1 MATINSDAPPR
12 TIVNAIDARLITDSG
27 VDVGPQNP
35 LSISADSIYS
45 MDLDLDNCDN
55 NGFSLSVTNYFEDLK
70 TVSVDASATNP
81 KSIKLWFN
89 RTIQT
94 HTIGFGCDDLT
105 KSFSNIKLSFLGS
118 GEEVRYIW
126 DGSADSTKRNSY
138 LVDLPSL
145 AANGVLIEFYTA
157 DEIGLS
163 NIFIAK
169 FNDVFAQLS
178 ATKDDDTVVAIGAT
192 GSGNL
197 RVTDAE
203 SGLAIAK
210 GDVQG
215 HEYIHKFGRAPDF
228 DTGDGDV
235 TIWDGADDSEVNEMQ
250 YNYSTTAIIDSLS
263 SADNGDTQA
272 IEVLG
277 LDGNYELVSQTV
289 SLTGQTRKA
298 LTTNLLRVKRLRNIG
313 STDNAGEVYCYEDT
327 ALSAGVPVDTTK
339 VRAAMVV
346 GNNQTEMAIYTVPAG
361 KTGYLRQ
368 WFASSSGAK
377 KTTSYLIKLKA
388 RPVGQVFQL
397 NHSSSISDESPYLHT
412 YIEPVSFAEKTDIEM
427 TAALTAASVTGAAVS
442 AGFDLVLVDNT
453 DNSNYNRTDGTS
465 LYLQPGTTYLYKQP

>member
-12 TIVNAIDARLITDSG
+12 TVVNAVDARLITSDG
-27 VDVGPQNP
+27 RDVGAQYP
-35 LSISADSIYS
+35 LSTSVDSIYS

-55 NGFSLSVTNYFEDLK
+55 GGFSRTVSNYFEDLK
-70 TVSVDASATNP
+70 TVNVDASATNP

-89 RTIQT
+89 RTTQT

-138 LVDLPSL
+138 LIDLPSL

-163 NIFIAK
+163 NIFVAK

-178 ATKDDDTVVAIGAT
+178 AAKDDDTVAAISAT
-192 GSGNL
+192 DSGNL

-210 GDVQG
+210 GDVVG
-215 HEYIHKFGRAPDF
+215 HAYIHKFGRAPDF
-228 DTGDGDV
+228 DSGDGDV
-235 TIWDGADDSEVNEMQ
+235 TVWDGADDSEVNEMQ

-263 SADNGDTQA
+263 SANAGDTQD

-277 LDGNYELVSQTV
+277 LDSNYVLTTQTITI
-289 SLTGQTRKA
+289 TGQTRKA
-298 LTTNLLRVKRLRNIG
+298 LTTNLIRVKRLRNVG
-313 STDNAGEVYCYEDT
+313 STNLAGELYCYENT
-327 ALSAGVPVDTTK
+327 ALTAGVPIDTTK
-339 VRAAMVV
+339 VRAAIVV

-377 KTTSYLIKLKA
+377 KTTNYLIKLMA
-388 RPVGQVFQL
+388 RPFGQVFQL
-397 NHSSSISDESPYLHT
+397 NHSSSISDTSPYLHT
-412 YIEPVSFAEKTDIEM
+412 YVEPVSFSEKTDIEM
-427 TAALTAASVTGAAVS
+427 RASLTDTGVTEAAVS
-442 AGFDLVLVDNT
+442 AGFDIVLVDN
-453 DNSNYNRTDGTS
+453 
-465 LYLQPGTTYLYKQP
+465 

>member
-12 TIVNAIDARLITDSG
+12 TIVNALDARLITDSG
-27 VDVGPQNP
+27 VDVGAQHP
-35 LSISADSIYS
+35 LSVSADSIYAL
-45 MDLDLDNCDN
+45 DLDLDNCDN
-55 NGFSLSVTNYFEDLK
+55 GGFSRTVSNYFEDLK
-70 TVSVDASATNP
+70 AVAIDASATNP

-145 AANGVLIEFYTA
+145 ALNGVLIEFYTA

-210 GDVQG
+210 GDVVG
-215 HEYIHKFGRAPDF
+215 HTFIHKFGRAPDF
-228 DTGDGDV
+228 DTADGAV
-235 TIWDGADDSEVNEMQ
+235 TIWDGAEDVGLDEMQ
-250 YNYSTTAIIDSLS
+250 YTYSTTAIIDSLS
-263 SADNGDTQA
+263 SGDNGDTQD
-272 IEVLG
+272 IEVQG
-277 LDGNYELVSQTV
+277 LDANYTPVTQTITI
-289 SLTGQTRKA
+289 TGQTRKA
-298 LTTNLLRVKRLRNIG
+298 LDTNLIRVNRLTNVG
-313 STDNAGEVYCYEDT
+313 TTDVAGNVFCYENT
-327 ALSAGVPVDTTK
+327 TLSAGIPVDTTK
-339 VRAAMVV
+339 VRAVLV
-346 GNNQTEMAIYTVPAG
+346 DGNNQTEMAVYTVPAG
-361 KTGYLRQ
+361 YTGYLRQ

-377 KTTSYLIKLKA
+377 KTTNYLMRMRA
-388 RPVGQVFQL
+388 RPFGQVFQL
-397 NHSSSISDESPYLHT
+397 KHSSAIADAAPYIHT
-412 YIEPVSFAEKTDIEM
+412 YIEPEAFTEKTDIEM
-427 TAALTAASVTGAAVS
+427 TAQITANTVTEAAVS
-442 AGFDLVLVDNT
+442 AGFDIVLVAN
-453 DNSNYNRTDGTS
+453 
-465 LYLQPGTTYLYKQP
+465 

>member
-27 VDVGPQNP
+27 VDVGPQHP
-35 LSISADSIYS
+35 LSVSADSIYS

-55 NGFSLSVTNYFEDLK
+55 GGFSRTVSNYFEDLK
-70 TVSVDASATNP
+70 TVAIDASATNP

-118 GEEVRYIW
+118 GEEVRFIW

-178 ATKDDDTVVAIGAT
+178 ATKDDNTVVAIGAT
-192 GSGNL
+192 DAGNL

-210 GDVQG
+210 DDVVG
-215 HEYIHKFGRAPDF
+215 HSFIHKFGRAPDF
-228 DTGDGDV
+228 DSGDGDV
-235 TIWDGADDSEVNEMQ
+235 TIWDGANDALTNEMQ
-250 YNYSTTAIIDSLS
+250 YNYSATAIIDSLVS
-263 SADNGDTQA
+263 SDSGDTQA
-272 IEVLG
+272 IEVQG
-277 LDGNYELVSQTV
+277 LDSNYALTTQTITI
-289 SLTGQTRKA
+289 TGQTRKA
-298 LTTNLLRVKRLRNIG
+298 LDTNLIRVIRLVNVG
-313 STDNAGEVYCYEDT
+313 STDIAGNVYCYEDT
-327 ALSAGVPVDTTK
+327 ALTAGVPIDTTK
-339 VRAAMVV
+339 IRAVIID
-346 GNNQTEMAIYTVPAG
+346 GSNQTEMAVYTVPAG

-377 KTTSYLIKLKA
+377 KTTNYLTKLKA
-388 RPVGQVFQL
+388 RPFGQVFQL
-397 NHSSSISDESPYLHT
+397 KHSSSIADAAPYIHS
-412 YIEPVSFAEKTDIEM
+412 YIEPEAFAEKTDIEM
-427 TAALTAASVTGAAVS
+427 TASITDTGITEAAVS
-442 AGFDLVLVDNT
+442 AGFDIVLVDN
-453 DNSNYNRTDGTS
+453 
-465 LYLQPGTTYLYKQP
+465 

>member
-12 TIVNAIDARLITDSG
+12 TVVNAVDARLITSDG
-27 VDVGPQNP
+27 RDVGAQYP
-35 LSISADSIYS
+35 LSTSADSIYS

-55 NGFSLSVTNYFEDLK
+55 GGFSRTVSNYFEDLK
-70 TVSVDASATNP
+70 TVNVDASATNP

-178 ATKDDDTVVAIGAT
+178 AAKDDDTVVAISAT
-192 GSGNL
+192 DSGNL

-210 GDVQG
+210 GDVVG
-215 HEYIHKFGRAPDF
+215 HAFIHKFGRAPDF

-235 TIWDGADDSEVNEMQ
+235 TIWDGADDLGTNEMQ

-263 SADNGDTQA
+263 SANAGDTQD

-277 LDGNYELVSQTV
+277 LDANYALVTQTITI
-289 SLTGQTRKA
+289 TGQTRKA
-298 LTTNLLRVKRLRNIG
+298 LSTNLIRVFRLKNVG
-313 STDNAGEVYCYEDT
+313 STDLAGDLYCYENT
-327 ALSAGVPVDTTK
+327 ALTTGVPTDTTK
-339 VRAAMVV
+339 VRAVIET
-346 GNNQTEMAIYTVPAG
+346 GNNQTEMAVYTVPAG

-377 KTTSYLIKLKA
+377 KTTNYLMKLKA
-388 RPVGQVFQL
+388 RPFGQVFQL
-397 NHSSSISDESPYLHT
+397 KHSASIADAAPYLHT
-412 YIEPVSFAEKTDIEM
+412 YVEPEAFTEKTDIEM
-427 TAALTAASVTGAAVS
+427 TAALTDTGVTEAAVS
-442 AGFDLVLVDNT
+442 AGFDIVTVDN
-453 DNSNYNRTDGTS
+453 
-465 LYLQPGTTYLYKQP
+465 